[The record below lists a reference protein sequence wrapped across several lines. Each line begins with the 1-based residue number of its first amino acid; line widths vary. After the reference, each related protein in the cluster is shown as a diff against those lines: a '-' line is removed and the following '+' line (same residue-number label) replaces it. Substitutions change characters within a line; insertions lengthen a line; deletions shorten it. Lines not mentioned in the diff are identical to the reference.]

1 MALSIRNRPSSS
13 HLQRPL
19 NNGISKSGR
28 RTQGLKPE
36 CHRCLRLPHPQ
47 TTLNLGLSI
56 GTTLT
61 LKDNSKV
68 NTDRKNDESKT
79 NFPLLGPFDA
89 TNMQTWFAASYFSD
103 TLPLRRE
110 HESSYRTL
118 AVLKEETGTATEPF
132 LTRAVPKF
140 SSNPSIPTQPAQE
153 VGDQRGH
160 EANLFDSLNNL
171 SLNTASPPR
180 SGHQTPLR
188 SESVFATQS
197 PAFAQSSINRT
208 LDPFGHT
215 PSYQSSPIVQHGRP
229 AWENTIASPAISRA
243 AFGGNV
249 QQEAPQLHHQQSY
262 GGFPQAQYGQNR
274 SIFESPQ
281 VQSPF
286 AHMQPP
292 VHSPWGAPQT
302 AGPALHMMP
311 TQNFVASP
319 FQQPMQ
325 SPYQPMASM
334 QPWHGTPTPQSAI
347 VQQQQ
352 QMQNPSFANMPGT
365 QETQVPIEQSSIVD
379 SVLSPIQSEAFV
391 QSTPQVNVN
400 DHSISATEP
409 QVAEAASHTVDVPS
423 PMSPAQPTPEAVTE
437 AAAPVVIAAPMEV
450 PVKETAKTKTKGK
463 KAARMAAA
471 AERAAEIDASFTID
485 VQPASADNDA
495 ASPSAGT
502 PSVAPW
508 ANKEEEKV
516 KVTSGPT
523 LREIQE
529 AEAKAAESRKQEAK
543 AKAAVAKASTTNT
556 AADVESAQT
565 VSRGLPSRTGGA
577 INVPTPTASPA
588 PVWGSSDAAPKK
600 TLKQIQE
607 EEQRRTKAA
616 AQAKASA
623 SPAAASQQGKRGY
636 ADLAATQ
643 AVPTVSVC
651 VACFPESGRLTSLS
665 NRLLAE
671 HGARSAQAARL
682 PPLSRL
688 VL

>member
-1 MALSIRNRPSSS
+1 
-13 HLQRPL
+13 
-19 NNGISKSGR
+19 
-28 RTQGLKPE
+28 
-36 CHRCLRLPHPQ
+36 
-47 TTLNLGLSI
+47 
-56 GTTLT
+56 
-61 LKDNSKV
+61 V
-68 NTDRKNDESKT
+68 NPTSNVLESRAD
-79 NFPLLGPFDA
+79 LLLIGPFDA
-89 TNMQTWFAASYFSD
+89 TNMQSWFAASYFVD
-103 TLPLRRE
+103 TLPVRRE

-132 LTRAVPKF
+132 VTRAVPKYPTNPPVST
-140 SSNPSIPTQPAQE
+140 SSAQE
-153 VGDQRGH
+153 VGDQRTH

-197 PAFAQSSINRT
+197 PAFAQSTINRS

-215 PSYQSSPIVQHGRP
+215 ASYQSSPVVQHGRP
-229 AWENTIASPAISRA
+229 AWENAIASPAISRA
-243 AFGGNV
+243 AFGGHV
-249 QQEAPQLHHQQSY
+249 QHEVPQLHQQPSY

-286 AHMQPP
+286 AQIPPP
-292 VHSPWGAPQT
+292 VHSPWGAPQP
-302 AGPALHMMP
+302 AGPAQMMP
-311 TQNFVASP
+311 AQSFVASP

-334 QPWHGTPTPQSAI
+334 QPWHGTPTPQSAV

-352 QMQNPSFANMPGT
+352 QIQNPGFATMST
-365 QETQVPIEQSSIVD
+365 SQESQMPIEQSSIVD
-379 SVLSPIQSEAFV
+379 SVLSPIQAEAVV
-391 QSTPQVNVN
+391 QPTPQVNVSDFSDN
-400 DHSISATEP
+400 TAQP
-409 QVAEAASHTVDVPS
+409 QVANDASHAVDKSDVI
-423 PMSPAQPTPEAVTE
+423 SPAEPEPEAQAEVL
-437 AAAPVVIAAPMEV
+437 APVAIAAPIEI
-450 PVKETAKTKTKGK
+450 PAVKETAKVKTKGK

-471 AERAAEIDASFTID
+471 AERAAEMETSFTVD
-485 VQPASADNDA
+485 AQSASADNDA

-516 KVTSGPT
+516 KVSSGPT

-543 AKAAVAKASTTNT
+543 AKAAVVKASTVS
-556 AADVESAQT
+556 ASADAEPAQT
-565 VSRGLPSRTGGA
+565 VSWGLPSRTGGTA
-577 INVPTPTASPA
+577 NVPTPSASPA

-616 AQAKASA
+616 AQAKAAA

-636 ADLAATQ
+636 ADLAAAQ
-643 AVPTVSVC
+643 SVSTVSI
-651 VACFPESGRLTSLS
+651 FQHLLETRLTLPSH
-665 NRLLAE
+665 RLLAA
-671 HGARSAQAARL
+671 HGAQSVQAARL
-682 PPLSRL
+682 LRL
-688 VL
+688 